1 VPLDWSRAGTDWPN
15 RELSR
20 FVATRG
26 HRWHVQRGGTGPR
39 VLLLHGAGASTHSW
53 RGVIPRLLPS
63 CEILAPD
70 LPGQGF
76 SSGAAPRF
84 TLPAMAEDL
93 GKLLE
98 SQGFEP
104 EVIVGHSA
112 GAAIGLRMAL
122 DGVARP
128 EAVLCLNGAL
138 TPFRGVAGVLFPP
151 LARLLALNPLSG
163 AVFARTAATPG
174 TVRSL
179 IAGTGSRIDAAGL
192 GLYERLI
199 GTPSHVTATL
209 AMMARWDLNPLIADL
224 PKLAVPVTLAIGLRD
239 RAVPPEGTRG
249 VAGRLRFGTVREY
262 PEHGHLMHE
271 EAPELFRRAD
281 PRDRPAGGGA
291 GVIRG

>member
-1 VPLDWSRAGTDWPN
+1 VPLDWSRAGSHWPN

-26 HRWHVQRGGTGPR
+26 TRWHVQRGGSGSR
-39 VLLLHGAGASTHSW
+39 VLLLHGAGASTHTW
-53 RGVIPRLLPS
+53 RDVIPRLLPS
-63 CEILAPD
+63 CEVLALD

-76 SSGAAPRF
+76 SSGSAPRF
-84 TLPAMAEDL
+84 TLPVMAQDISTLQGVE
-93 GKLLE
+93 
-98 SQGFEP
+98 GFEP
-104 EVIVGHSA
+104 DLVVGHSA

-128 EAVLCLNGAL
+128 KAVLCLNGAL

-151 LARLLALNPLSG
+151 LAKLLALNPLSG

-174 TVRSL
+174 MVRSL
-179 IAGTGSRIDAAGL
+179 IEGTGSRIDAEGL
-192 GLYERLI
+192 ALYARLI

-224 PKLAVPVTLAIGLRD
+224 PKLDLPVTLALGLRD

-249 VAGRLRFGTVREY
+249 VARRLRSATLREY

-271 EAPELFRRAD
+271 EAPERFAELILETVRQTAQ
-281 PRDRPAGGGA
+281 PR
-291 GVIRG
+291 